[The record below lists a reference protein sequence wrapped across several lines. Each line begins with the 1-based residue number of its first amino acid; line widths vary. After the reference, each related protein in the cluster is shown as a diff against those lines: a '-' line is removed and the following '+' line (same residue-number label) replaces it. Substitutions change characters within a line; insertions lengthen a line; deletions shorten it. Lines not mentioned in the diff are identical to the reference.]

1 MVCTRKTGIITSL
14 LDSTFAFYFVCRVRL
29 IPNTYEMVYTYSK
42 EYDNESSM
50 RPWPDWIQT
59 TTNIREAAGAAPL
72 V

>member
-1 MVCTRKTGIITSL
+1 MKPIQHSDIIL
-14 LDSTFAFYFVCRVRL
+14 YSTTFRFRVRL

-59 TTNIREAAGAAPL
+59 TTNIREA
-72 V
+72 